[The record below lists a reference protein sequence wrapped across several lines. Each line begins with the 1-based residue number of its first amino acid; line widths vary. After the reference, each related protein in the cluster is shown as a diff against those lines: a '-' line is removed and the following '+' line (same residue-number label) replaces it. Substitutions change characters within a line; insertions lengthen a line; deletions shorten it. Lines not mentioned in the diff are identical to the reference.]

1 VLRGRAAAQEQLR
14 EALVTAVELRWC
26 GGEDGEQPAA
36 AAGEDTDTDA
46 IAAAAAAFT
55 TQLLGASLRIIS
67 HGAPG

>member
-1 VLRGRAAAQEQLR
+1 M
-14 EALVTAVELRWC
+14 TAVELRRC

-36 AAGEDTDTDA
+36 AAGEDSDTDA